1 MGVRTNQT
9 KMATVPSDVD
19 AKSDL
24 LPALRECISVVEMAA
39 GSFAVRD
46 TRNRSYFQTG
56 PEEAFILRSLK
67 EGTTLESLTQSY
79 KVQFG
84 QRVSRTDLK
93 DFLRLLATKNFL
105 KTTKGLSELGIVVS
119 ESEIKEGD
127 EDADVEEFDRGS
139 LIFYR
144 LPLMDPDRFLTWFT
158 GAFPFLWSKGFLACS
173 ALVML
178 CSLGIVLTNQKELTA
193 SLLLALR
200 WETAIFATMAIV
212 VATAIHEIGHG
223 ATCKRFGG
231 MVHETGFLFLY
242 FMPCLYVNVSDA
254 WFIREKWKRL
264 AVTFAGGHCDLCLW
278 AISVLVW
285 RVTLVGSL
293 VNQIAFVL
301 ATTCGTRVFLNFNPF
316 LKLDGYYLFADGL
329 EYPNLYSI
337 SRKHWIGLLNAWMWG
352 APRPA
357 DPPRPRI
364 TLFYGMATWLIGILF
379 LSFITLK
386 LIIYAGNA
394 FGLMGTIFSTMVFSV
409 GIRRIFFRG
418 FIGREF
424 IQMILKRYTRT
435 LAWLAILGSLVG
447 ITFLVSIDNYATG
460 DFEVRSAKHV
470 EVASPLH
477 SFIVR
482 VLVQDGQAVLEGDV
496 LAELHAP
503 ELATQISAKSL
514 ELDQSKATLAKLTT
528 GARAEEI
535 QTLEEK
541 AKLLIDW
548 CAMGK
553 SDIENASAAL
563 KLLLKSLN
571 ERSEQ
576 VQLQIDL
583 AEEVLK
589 KSVELNKKG
598 AVTGAQLLQE
608 RAQLAVLRSQLI
620 EFQSQHDGRKT
631 EGVRLQQAELARR
644 EQELKATESQLLLL
658 KLGTRKEEIEA
669 EQAKCDRLEKELR
682 FLQEQQGRL
691 VVRAPT
697 GGIISAQR
705 IREKI
710 GQFAP
715 QGSEL
720 CQIEDPGM
728 PQVEIYVS
736 EDDAALIT
744 PGQAIQLKARSLPFE
759 ILRGVVDRVAPA
771 AAKPK
776 DAVASQQAFV
786 RQSVVVYCAI
796 EGAENKLKTGMT
808 GSGRISRGK
817 GKIATVL
824 FTRLYKYI
832 RTEFWW

>member
-1 MGVRTNQT
+1 MTT
-9 KMATVPSDVD
+9 EPSVIDP
-19 AKSDL
+19 KTEL
-24 LPALRECISVVEMAA
+24 LPALRDCISIVEMSS

-56 PEEAFILRSLK
+56 SEEAFILQALK
-67 EGTTLESLTQSY
+67 SGTSWESLTKSY
-79 KVQFG
+79 QVQFG
-84 QRVSRTDLK
+84 QRISTSDLR
-93 DFLRLLATKNFL
+93 DFLQLLAAKNFL
-105 KTTKGLSELGIVVS
+105 KSTSGLSELGIVVTEAAAKRVAEEDLS
-119 ESEIKEGD
+119 E
-127 EDADVEEFDRGS
+127 EEFGRGS

-144 LPLMDPDRFLTWFT
+144 LPLFDPDRFLTWFT
-158 GAFPFLWSKGFLACS
+158 GTFPFLWSKGFLVCS
-173 ALVML
+173 VLMML
-178 CSLGIVLTNQKELTA
+178 CSLGIVVTNRQELTA
-193 SLLLALR
+193 SLLLAMR
-200 WETAIFATMAIV
+200 WDTTILAAIAIV
-212 VATAIHEIGHG
+212 VATTIHEIGHG

-231 MVHETGFLFLY
+231 MVHETGFMFLY

-264 AVTFAGGHCDLCLW
+264 AITFAGGYCDLCLW

-285 RVTLVGSL
+285 RITLVGSL
-293 VNQIAFVL
+293 ANQIAFVL

-316 LKLDGYYLFADGL
+316 LKLDGYYLIADGL

-337 SRKHWIGLLNAWMWG
+337 ARLHWIGFLNLWMWG

-357 DPPRPRI
+357 DPLRPRI
-364 TLFYGMATWLIGILF
+364 AFYYGMTTWLIGIVF

-386 LIIYAGNA
+386 LILYAGNT
-394 FGLMGTIFSTMVFSV
+394 FGLIGTLFTTMVFSV
-409 GIRRIFFRG
+409 GIRRVFFRG
-418 FIGREF
+418 FIGSEF
-424 IQMILKRYTRT
+424 IQMFRKRYART
-435 LAWLAILGSLVG
+435 LVWLAILGTLVG
-447 ITFLVSIDNYATG
+447 LAFLVSIEHYATG
-460 DFEVRSAKHV
+460 DFEVRSARRV
-470 EVASPLH
+470 EVASPMH
-477 SFIVR
+477 SFIAR
-482 VLVQDGQAVLEGDV
+482 VLVQDGQEVSEGEV

-503 ELATQISAKSL
+503 ELGTQISAKSL
-514 ELDQSKATLAKLTT
+514 ELDQSKATLAKLTA

-535 QTLEEK
+535 QALKDK
-541 AKLLIDW
+541 AKLLTDW
-548 CAMGK
+548 CEMGK
-553 SDIENASAAL
+553 NDIDNASIAL
-563 KLLLKSLN
+563 GQQLKSLN

-583 AEEVLK
+583 GEEVLK
-589 KSVELNKKG
+589 KSEELNQKG

-608 RAQLAVLRSQLI
+608 RSQLAVLRSQLK
-620 EFQSQHDGRKT
+620 EFQSQHDSRKT
-631 EGVRLQQAELARR
+631 EGVRLQQSELARR

-669 EQAKCDRLEKELR
+669 EQAKCDRLEKELA
-682 FLQEQQGRL
+682 FLQEQQERL
-691 VVRAPT
+691 VIRAPT
-697 GGIISAQR
+697 GGIVSAQR

-736 EDDAALIT
+736 EDEAALIKH
-744 PGQAIQLKARSLPFE
+744 GQAVQLKARSLPFE
-759 ILRGVVDRVAPA
+759 VLRGVVDRVAPT

-776 DAVASQQAFV
+776 EAVASQQAFV
-786 RQSVVVYCAI
+786 RQAVVVYCSI
-796 EGAENKLKTGMT
+796 EGADNKLKTGMT

-817 GKIATVL
+817 DKIATIL